1 MHWTR
6 HRPLTWALGL
16 AVVTVVFLYY
26 GNSRDNDNTT
36 TSGVMEGVQ
45 LTTDIGDQQKKV
57 HKSKHLISS
66 GSKLKR
72 ILYWNDYYGSKNFG
86 FCCGRGP
93 YLKNNCPNSH
103 CYTSK
108 DRREDLETFDAI
120 VFHGRSLNYNDIP
133 EKRYPHQLY
142 VFLTIESAAYP
153 GIGDWAN
160 WAGFFNL
167 TMTYRT
173 DSDVFMPYGRVERI
187 GAADHTAAVNTSRQV
202 TKRKKKKKLAAWL
215 VSNCKT
221 QSRREELVA
230 ELERHLP
237 PASVHIYG
245 KCGARKCA
253 RDSPDDRFSVT

>member
-1 MHWTR
+1 MPWTR
-6 HRPLTWALGL
+6 HRPLTWALVL
-16 AVVTVVFLYY
+16 AVVTVVLLYC
-26 GNSRDNDNTT
+26 GNSRDTDNNTT
-36 TSGVMEGVQ
+36 AGVMEGVQ
-45 LTTDIGDQQKKV
+45 LTTDERRKV
-57 HKSKHLISS
+57 DKSKPLIRS

-133 EKRYPHQLY
+133 GTRYPHQLY

-160 WAGFFNL
+160 WEGFFNL

-173 DSDVFMPYGRVERI
+173 DSDVFMPYGRVVRT
-187 GAADHTAAVNTSRQV
+187 GAAEHAAAVNINTSRQV
-202 TKRKKKKKLAAWL
+202 TKRKKKKLAAWL

-221 QSRREELVA
+221 QSRREEVVA

-245 KCGARKCA
+245 KCGSRKCA
-253 RDSPDDRFSVT
+253 RDSPDDRWGVT